1 MNSHY
6 ELILASKYFGELHIM
21 RKKHLHN
28 ERYGTQMKKKAT
40 DINKRD
46 WIAVPTLEDLVM
58 PRSHLT
64 LQSAGCNL
72 QSIQI
77 LVLFLHK

>member
-1 MNSHY
+1 
-6 ELILASKYFGELHIM
+6 M

-28 ERYGTQMKKKAT
+28 ERYETQMKKAK

-46 WIAVPTLEDLVM
+46 CIAVPTLEDLVI

-64 LQSAGCNL
+64 LQSTGCNL

-77 LVLFLHK
+77 LVLFLH